1 MSGPHFQLTNIYFP
15 SLLPSASKAFQVC
28 FRVLLI
34 VRESDR
40 MSVSSGPSD
49 SSEKCKWL
57 GSDRARRVIGSDRE

>member
-15 SLLPSASKAFQVC
+15 SVLPSASKAFQVC

-40 MSVSSGPSD
+40 ISVVNTPSVL
-49 SSEKCKWL
+49 SEKCKWL
-57 GSDRARRVIGSDRE
+57 GSNREYGRLCVNG